1 MKGTTEKER
10 ERDRQTESTKTPVGR
25 TGFVREDELVMS
37 QREGEIMNDLFGVGL
52 SRMDGKGER
61 AASAGSA
68 AAAAASPLAICPS
81 IRTSG

>member
-1 MKGTTEKER
+1 M
-10 ERDRQTESTKTPVGR
+10 GR

-52 SRMDGKGER
+52 SRMDGKSER
-61 AASAGSA
+61 AASAGSV